1 MNKEIH
7 YHVVIEYGGIAE
19 TTTHPSFTAAVDKAR
34 GELLTEK
41 FFDVDLPKKLRRIF
55 RRVEFLKGVYAKWTG
70 HPRSGA
76 EHDITIEV
84 SACTPGLHSA

>member
-1 MNKEIH
+1 MSDIH

-19 TTTHPSFTAAVDKAR
+19 TTTHPSFTAAVEKAR
-34 GELLTEK
+34 GELLIEK
-41 FFDVDLPKKLRRIF
+41 IWDREVPRKLRRIF

-76 EHDITIEV
+76 DHDISIEV
-84 SACTPGLHSA
+84 SACTTGLHPA